1 VTIALLSLDIIWESP
16 DKNMRE
22 CEKLI
27 AHIFCTTSN
36 APDIIVLPE
45 LFATGFSMNA
55 SIAEKADGETSRWLK
70 LMAERYNCAML
81 ASVPIL
87 EGGVIYNR
95 ALFVTS
101 SSTEYYDKR
110 HLFSY
115 GKEPTVFTQGIRR
128 TVATYKEFNILI
140 QICYDLRF
148 PVWSRAKNLDYDII
162 INVANWPA
170 SRARVVEP
178 MCRSRAI
185 ENQSYYLFVNRCGND
200 EESSY
205 DGEKYAFDF
214 MGDSLIP
221 VVNGDS
227 YSIFEIN
234 SDKLREFRDKF
245 RAWEDTDDFVIF

>member
-1 VTIALLSLDIIWESP
+1 
-16 DKNMRE
+16 MRE

-27 AHIFCTTSN
+27 AHIFCTTPNS
-36 APDIIVLPE
+36 PDIIVLPE
-45 LFATGFSMNA
+45 LFAVGFSMNP

-70 LMAERYNCAML
+70 LMAERYNCAIL

-87 EGGVIYNR
+87 EGGLIYNR
-95 ALFVTS
+95 ALFTTS

-128 TVATYKEFNILI
+128 TVVTYKEFNILI

-148 PVWSRAKNLDYDII
+148 PVWSRAKKLDYDII
-162 INVANWPA
+162 INIANWPA

-185 ENQSYYLFVNRCGND
+185 ENQSYFLFVNRGGSD

-205 DGEKYAFDF
+205 DGERYAFDF
-214 MGDSLIP
+214 MGDSLTP

-245 RAWEDTDDFVIF
+245 RAWEDADEFVIY